1 MMVMPNPGPAVAA
14 APVRFEFVALV
25 ALLISLVALST
36 DIMLPGLPQI
46 GAALGVTD
54 PNGAQLIVT
63 VFMAGLSVGQLFSGP
78 LSDAYGR
85 KMVVYGGLV
94 IFLVGCVLSIASWSL
109 ESMLVGRF
117 LQGLGAAAPRIV
129 MVAIIRDQYAGRA
142 MARVLSFAMV
152 VFILVPAVAPA
163 LGQAIMLATGWRM
176 MFAFLLATAI
186 VGFIWFAFRQPET
199 LTPDRR
205 LPFSAEQI
213 LSGIRQTCG
222 DRMAFGYT
230 LAAGT
235 VFGAFVGYLSSAQ
248 QIFADAFGEVE
259 RFPLYFAVLALAIGS
274 ASLTNSALV
283 MRFGM
288 RRLSH
293 TALIVVTIASCAF
306 VPVTFG
312 WFGPTGLGAF
322 LAWGMI
328 AFFCFGILFG
338 NFNALAMEPLGHIA
352 GIGAAV
358 VGSLTTFLALASGL
372 LIGQLF
378 DGTTRPLV
386 TGFAVLGLAGLVI
399 VAITERGRLFQ
410 ATE

>member
-1 MMVMPNPGPAVAA
+1 MVMPIPGPAVKA

-94 IFLVGCVLSIASWSL
+94 IFLAGCVLSIVSWSL

-213 LSGIRQTCG
+213 WSGIRQTCG

-293 TALIVVTIASCAF
+293 SALIVVTIASCAF
-306 VPVTFG
+306 MPVTFG
-312 WFGPTGLGAF
+312 WFGPTGLVAF
-322 LAWGMI
+322 MAWGMI

-378 DGTTRPLV
+378 DGTTRPLIA
-386 TGFAVLGLAGLVI
+386 GFAVLGLAGLVI